1 MFLSGARFTLM
12 DDIICPPNKNVNKA
26 KTQTKKKYK
35 QKRHQSRNINRE
47 NPKMSLKAKSVLKWR
62 KITLNSRSIE
72 YKSS

>member
-35 QKRHQSRNINRE
+35 QKRHQTE
-47 NPKMSLKAKSVLKWR
+47 
-62 KITLNSRSIE
+62 T
-72 YKSS
+72 